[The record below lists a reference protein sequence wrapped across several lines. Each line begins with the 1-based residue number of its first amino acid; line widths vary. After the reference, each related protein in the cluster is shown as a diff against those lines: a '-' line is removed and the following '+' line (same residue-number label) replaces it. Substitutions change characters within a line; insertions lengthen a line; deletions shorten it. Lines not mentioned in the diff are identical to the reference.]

1 VLDPLAHCPC
11 SVATMAALRCSQRA
25 SLAVAG
31 AFALVGVARPFGVGD
46 GAFTVGNLK
55 AAPLTGL
62 PRDSNRL
69 AIAQA
74 TGASFGSETGAN
86 ASQIFSGRAACA
98 VLLLCCA
105 SATRSV
111 SGAAKSSK
119 SSRRACVRIT
129 GPAPSTAIAFSLDA
143 PPLAI
148 APVQMPIQASSP
160 AIFDLLSDAIPTS
173 AAVDLALRPCV
184 VEAPVYVEESKAPC
198 ERGWSALPRVRMA
211 AAARVGGAR
220 RASRSHSSGRVAR
233 AAAASSAH
241 ERRSVG
247 ARLQENSP
255 SAELMQ
261 PSFDAS
267 KVRMKIQAGLQ
278 CTSGFSSA
286 MNREFAASSKSLS
299 DLARVGCTQLHE
311 FIDVRMW
318 SSID

>member
-1 VLDPLAHCPC
+1 
-11 SVATMAALRCSQRA
+11 
-25 SLAVAG
+25 
-31 AFALVGVARPFGVGD
+31 
-46 GAFTVGNLK
+46 
-55 AAPLTGL
+55 LTCL
-62 PRDSNRL
+62 PRDSNRM
-69 AIAQA
+69 AFAQA
-74 TGASFGSETGAN
+74 TGASFGPETGAN

-98 VLLLCCA
+98 VLLLCTA
-105 SATRSV
+105 SATRSL
-111 SGAAKSSK
+111 SGAANSSK
-119 SSRRACVRIT
+119 SSRRACIRIA
-129 GPAPSTAIAFSLDA
+129 GPAPSAAIAFSLDA

>member
-1 VLDPLAHCPC
+1 LAQVLDPLAHFPC
-11 SVATMAALRCSQRA
+11 SVANMAPLRCSPHA
-25 SLAVAG
+25 SLAVVG

-143 PPLAI
+143 LHQAI
-148 APVQMPIQASSP
+148 APTQTPVKASSP
-160 AIFDLLSDAIPTS
+160 AIFDLFSDAIPTS
-173 AAVDLALRPCV
+173 AAVAPTSKPCAI
-184 VEAPVYVEESKAPC
+184 EAPVYVEDSKAPC
-198 ERGWSALPRVRMA
+198 ESGWSALPRVRMA
-211 AAARVGGAR
+211 AATRVGGAR
-220 RASRSHSSGRVAR
+220 HASRSRSSGRAAR
-233 AAAASSAH
+233 AAAASSVH
-241 ERRSVG
+241 EHRSVG
-247 ARLQENSP
+247 ARLQEKSP
-255 SAELMQ
+255 SVELMEL
-261 PSFDAS
+261 SFDAS
-267 KVRMKIQAGLQ
+267 KMRMKIQAGLQ

-286 MNREFAASSKSLS
+286 MNREFAASSKSLA
-299 DLARVGCTQLHE
+299 DLARVGCKR
-311 FIDVRMW
+311 ISR
-318 SSID
+318 IY